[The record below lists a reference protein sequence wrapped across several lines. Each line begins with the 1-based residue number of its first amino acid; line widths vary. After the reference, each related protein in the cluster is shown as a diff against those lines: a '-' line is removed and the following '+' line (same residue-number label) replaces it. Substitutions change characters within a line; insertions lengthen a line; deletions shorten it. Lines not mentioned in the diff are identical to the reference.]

1 MARCFTGRLLV
12 VLFLLIAV
20 RARAAPALAQALT
33 PDSLRADR
41 DTVYRVPGV
50 TVHEHR
56 PALSRDLALRP
67 GFAAS
72 YRMDDAPSPTAT
84 AADVLSQAVG
94 VHVRQFGGLN
104 AYSGL
109 SVRGSDATQV
119 AVYLDGVPLNQAQYG
134 VVSASDLPAAS
145 LAAIEVY
152 RGTAP
157 LAFGNPGGGVVN
169 LITRDVSGKA
179 AATRVSYGT
188 WDTRRAQ
195 GWGSWARGPARFFG
209 AYEFR
214 GSRGDFEFKD
224 DNGTPRNQADDEWAS
239 RLNNAFTSNEGTGKL
254 DWALGKGGQ
263 ATLAADVLHKDSG
276 MPGISS
282 FQSDHAHLWTDR
294 GVASATWRSLPLVS
308 RALEL
313 SAQAYG
319 TNQRD
324 RLRDPEGDLGAG
336 RQDTDDRTR
345 SWGIRPQAAI
355 TAGPLG
361 QSLELV
367 LDARREEYHPSA
379 ELPKPRS
386 GPTSQRDFV
395 AYGAEERLEPW
406 AHRLT
411 LVGSVRRESSFDD
424 FPAGP
429 PYPNALPRPAVSRT
443 TRFTPWSAGARLQIV
458 GGLVARANAAIRH
471 RMPTLFEL
479 FGDRGAV
486 LGNPGLRP
494 ERLDGWD
501 AGLTLSAHRASAEA
515 SFYRTDARDL
525 IVFIQNSQYTSV
537 AQNISAARL
546 QGIELSGSAGWHAL
560 TATANGTW
568 QDTHDRSGVPF
579 WTNRE
584 LPGRPPYEAF
594 TRLEARRRSVRG
606 FYEFQ
611 YTSGNFLDRA
621 NLAPVAPRRL
631 HNAGVTWEWSR
642 HRLQLTAE
650 AKNLGDDRVQ
660 DVAGYP
666 LPGRALALSA
676 DARF

>member
-1 MARCFTGRLLV
+1 MARRSSRRLFV
-12 VLFLLIAV
+12 VFYLLIAA
-20 RARAAPALAQALT
+20 RARADALA

-41 DTVYRVPGV
+41 DTVYRVSGV
-50 TVHEHR
+50 TVRDHP
-56 PALSRDLALRP
+56 PALTRDLSLRP

-72 YRMDDAPSPTAT
+72 YSMDALPSPTAT

-145 LAAIEVY
+145 LSKIEVY
-152 RGTAP
+152 RGVAP
-157 LAFGNPGGGVVN
+157 LAFGNPGGGVIN
-169 LITRDVSGKA
+169 LITRDVTGGA
-179 AATRVSYGT
+179 AATRFSYGS

-195 GWGSWARGPARFFG
+195 GWGSWADGPARLFG

-214 GSRGDFEFKD
+214 ASRGDFTFLD
-224 DNGTPRNQADDEWAS
+224 DNGTPKNPSDDVWTT

-254 DWALGKGGQ
+254 DWALGKGGS

-294 GVASATWRSLPLVS
+294 GVGSATWRSLPMWS

-319 TNQRD
+319 TSQRD
-324 RLRDPEGDLGAG
+324 RLQDPQGDLGAG
-336 RQDTDDRTR
+336 RQDTDDHTYA
-345 SWGIRPQAAI
+345 WGMRPQAAI
-355 TAGPLG
+355 TAGPIG
-361 QSLELV
+361 QSLELM

-386 GPTSQRDFV
+386 GPTSTRDFV
-395 AYGAEERLEPW
+395 AYGFEERLEPW
-406 AHRLT
+406 ARRLT

-443 TRFTPWSAGARLQIV
+443 TRFTPWNVGGRLAIA
-458 GGLVARANAAIRH
+458 GGLVARANASIRH

-486 LGNPGLRP
+486 LGNPSLRP
-494 ERLDGWD
+494 ERLDAWD
-501 AGLTLSAHRASAEA
+501 AGLTWSVHRATAEA

-546 QGIELSGSAGWHAL
+546 QGVELSGSYAWHSL
-560 TATANGTW
+560 TGTANGTW
-568 QDTHDRSGVPF
+568 QDTHDHSGVPF
-579 WTNRE
+579 WTGRE
-584 LPGRPPYEAF
+584 LPGRPPEEAF
-594 TRLEARRRSVRG
+594 ARLEGRHRSVRG

-631 HNAGVTWEWSR
+631 HNAGVTWAWAR
-642 HRLQLTAE
+642 DRLQLTAE
-650 AKNLGDDRVQ
+650 AKNIGDDRVQ

-666 LPGRALALSA
+666 LPGRALAMSA
-676 DARF
+676 DVRF

>member
-1 MARCFTGRLLV
+1 MARRSSGRLLF
-12 VLFLLIAV
+12 VLFCCWTSWYGS
-20 RARAAPALAQALT
+20 ARAGDLST

-56 PALSRDLALRP
+56 PALARDLALRT
-67 GFAAS
+67 GFTGS
-72 YRMDDAPSPTAT
+72 YRMDAAPSPTAT

-94 VHVRQFGGLN
+94 VHVRQFGGLG

-109 SVRGSDATQV
+109 SVRGSEATQV

-145 LAAIEVY
+145 LDRIEVY

-157 LAFGNPGGGVVN
+157 LAFGNPGGGVIN
-169 LITRDVSGKA
+169 LITRQVAGA
-179 AATRVSYGT
+179 AGATRFSYGS

-195 GWGSWARGPARFFG
+195 GWGAGVRGLARFFG

-214 GSRGDFEFKD
+214 ASQGDFAFLD
-224 DNGTPRNQADDEWAS
+224 DNGTPKNPDDDEWAT
-239 RLNNAFTSNEGTGKL
+239 RLNNAFTSHEGTGKL
-254 DWALGKGGQ
+254 DLALGSGGN
-263 ATLAADVLHKDSG
+263 ATLAADILRKDAG

-282 FQSDHAHLWTDR
+282 FQSDHAHSWTDR
-294 GVASATWRSLPLVS
+294 GVASATWRSPAWVG

-319 TNQRD
+319 VNQRD
-324 RLRDPEGDLGAG
+324 QLHDPEGDLGAG

-345 SWGIRPQAAI
+345 SWGMRPQAAI

-361 QSLELV
+361 QSLELGFE
-367 LDARREEYHPSA
+367 ARREEYHPSA
-379 ELPKPRS
+379 EVPRARS
-386 GPTSQRDFV
+386 GPTSTRDFV
-395 AYGAEERLEPW
+395 AYGAEERIEPW
-406 AHRLT
+406 AGRLA
-411 LVGSVRRESSFDD
+411 LVGTVRRESSFDD
-424 FPAGP
+424 FPAQP

-443 TRFTPWSAGARLQIV
+443 TRFTPWSAGARLAIA
-458 GGLVARANAAIRH
+458 GGLVARANASIRH

-486 LGNPGLRP
+486 LGSPGLRP

-501 AGLTLSAHRASAEA
+501 TGLGWSERRSSAEA

-546 QGIELSGSAGWHAL
+546 QGLELSGTTAWRMLA
-560 TATANGTW
+560 ATANWTW
-568 QDTHDRSGVPF
+568 QDTEDHSGVPF
-579 WTNRE
+579 WTGRQ
-584 LPGRPPYEAF
+584 LPGRPAHEVFA
-594 TRLEARRRSVRG
+594 RLEARRGPARV

-631 HNAGVTWEWSR
+631 HDAGVTWAWAR
-642 HRLQLTAE
+642 DRLRFTAE
-650 AKNLGDDRVQ
+650 AKNLGDDRVL

-666 LPGRALALSA
+666 LPGRALAMSA
-676 DARF
+676 DVRF

>member
-1 MARCFTGRLLV
+1 MARRSPGRLLAV
-12 VLFLLIAV
+12 ILLLIAV
-20 RARAAPALAQALT
+20 RARADALA

-50 TVHEHR
+50 TVHDHR
-56 PALSRDLALRP
+56 PALTRDLALRP

-72 YRMDDAPSPTAT
+72 YRLDEVPSPTAT
-84 AADVLSQAVG
+84 ASDVLSQAVG
-94 VHVRQFGGLN
+94 VRVRQFGGLN

-145 LAAIEVY
+145 LSSIEVY

-157 LAFGNPGGGVVN
+157 LAFGNPGGGVIN
-169 LITRDVSGKA
+169 LITREVTGRA
-179 AATRVSYGT
+179 GATRFSYGS
-188 WDTRRAQ
+188 WDTPRAQ
-195 GWGSWARGPARFFG
+195 GWGSWAQGPARLFG

-214 GSRGDFEFKD
+214 ASRGDFTFLD
-224 DNGTPRNQADDEWAS
+224 DNGTPRNHADDEWTT
-239 RLNNAFTSNEGTGKL
+239 RFNNAFTSNEGTGKL
-254 DWALGKGGQ
+254 DWALGKGGH
-263 ATLAADVLHKDSG
+263 ATLAADVLHKDTG

-282 FQSDHAHLWTDR
+282 YQSDHAHLWTDR
-294 GVASATWRSLPLVS
+294 AVGSATWRSQPMLS
-308 RALEL
+308 AALEL

-319 TNQRD
+319 TSQRD
-324 RLRDPEGDLGAG
+324 QLADPEGDLGAG

-345 SWGIRPQAAI
+345 AWGARPRAAI

-361 QSLELV
+361 QTLELV
-367 LDARREEYHPSA
+367 FEARREQYHPSA
-379 ELPKPRS
+379 QLPKPRS
-386 GPTSQRDFV
+386 GPTSTRDFV
-395 AYGAEERLEPW
+395 AYGAEERIEPW
-406 AHRLT
+406 AGRLT

-443 TRFTPWSAGARLQIV
+443 TRFTPWSAGARLAIA
-458 GGLVARANAAIRH
+458 GGVVARANASIRH

-501 AGLTLSAHRASAEA
+501 AGLTWSAHGASAEA

-546 QGIELSGSAGWHAL
+546 QGVEASASYAWHGL

-579 WTNRE
+579 WTGNE

-594 TRLEARRRSVRG
+594 ARLEARRAAIRG

-631 HNAGVTWEWSR
+631 HNAGVTWAWPR

-676 DARF
+676 DVRF